1 MEVIQKYLSSLWQYL
16 IDNNVWMSIGK
27 GTFRII
33 AIIILMRIAIGLVKK
48 VVDRIFHRKQKGPFH
63 ITKRREETLNKLI
76 QNVATYIIYFTAFVM
91 ILDTLTIQIGPLLAG
106 AGIAGL
112 AIGFGAQNLVKDIIS
127 GFFIVFEDQFGVGD
141 YVSFAGIEGTV
152 EEIGLR
158 TTKVKSWTGEQQI
171 IYNGNI
177 TQVTNYS
184 IHNGLA
190 IVDINI
196 PYENDIAV
204 AEKIIEDVLSGLAD
218 KYEQIVSTPVIHG
231 VQNLE
236 TSHVVLRVIA
246 ETLPVYQ
253 WSGARVI
260 RKEVKERLYKEGIN
274 IPAPRLVLY
283 TQNEQPTAYEIDR
296 RK

>member
-171 IYNGNI
+171 IPNGNI

>member
-112 AIGFGAQNLVKDIIS
+112 AIGSGAPNLVKDIIS
-127 GFFIVFEDQFGVGD
+127 GIFIVLEDQSGRWD
-141 YVSFAGIEGTV
+141 DVSFTGRDGIV
-152 EEIGLR
+152 CAR
-158 TTKVKSWTGEQQI
+158 AHRKTKHT
-171 IYNGNI
+171 
-177 TQVTNYS
+177 
-184 IHNGLA
+184 
-190 IVDINI
+190 
-196 PYENDIAV
+196 
-204 AEKIIEDVLSGLAD
+204 
-218 KYEQIVSTPVIHG
+218 
-231 VQNLE
+231 
-236 TSHVVLRVIA
+236 
-246 ETLPVYQ
+246 
-253 WSGARVI
+253 
-260 RKEVKERLYKEGIN
+260 
-274 IPAPRLVLY
+274 
-283 TQNEQPTAYEIDR
+283 
-296 RK
+296 